1 MMKIEINEIREFEII
16 LRRKMKEEIEN
27 EKIREEIIK
36 FGLDCFMLGYT
47 LAKNLKVE
55 VEV

>member
-1 MMKIEINEIREFEII
+1 MKIEINEIREFEII
-16 LRRKMKEEIEN
+16 LRRKMKEEIDN
-27 EKIREEIIK
+27 EKLREEIIK

-47 LAKNLKVE
+47 LAKNLTVE